1 MSKVPHVKGAFRSRI
16 ALSSINAMLTEL
28 VLRYGYLMVALGVLV
43 EGDATLVAASFLAH
57 RGELDLFAVMAIAAA
72 TSLTMNQVYFRLG
85 RRHGIERVAKADGR
99 RLFSTILR
107 HTKKHAILL
116 VLASRYVFGFRMA
129 IPMTVGA
136 LGMSARKFFVA
147 DLCGSIVWVVGLGLT
162 GYAAGQVGDVIS
174 STFHAND
181 WPFALILVAMTV
193 WWTIYRRRH
202 VQTVTTLLDRTE
214 SLV

>member
-1 MSKVPHVKGAFRSRI
+1 MF
-16 ALSSINAMLTEL
+16 TEL
-28 VLRYGYLMVALGVLV
+28 VLRYGYLMLVAGVVV

-57 RGELDLFAVMAIAAA
+57 RGEINLYAVMTIAAL

-85 RRHGIERVAKADGR
+85 KRHGVERVAKADGR
-99 RLFSTILR
+99 PLFSSILR

-116 VLASRYVFGFRMA
+116 VIASRFVFGFRMA

-136 LGMSARKFFVA
+136 LGMSARKFLTA
-147 DLCGSIVWVVGLGLT
+147 DLCGSVIWAVTMGLT
-162 GYAAGQVGDVIS
+162 GYAAGRAGDLIS
-174 STFHAND
+174 ATFHDND
-181 WPFALILVAMTV
+181 WPLALILVAATI

-202 VQTVTTLLDRTE
+202 VQQVTTLLDRTE